1 MSLDSELLTNLET
14 KAERDAF
21 SASLARVVVPMQIR
35 TLRKQHGWNQD
46 DLAKVLGAKQ
56 PWVSALETPGG
67 NIPNLNTLLKVA
79 AAFDVGL
86 LVWFAPF
93 SELVTRDNRFSPDD
107 FVVPSYGEDV
117 ELRPVSGGVTA
128 ELIEFSRGIS
138 ETRTG
143 QIAEPGG
150 EDVAGDAVDPAKQ
163 VQPSA
168 NSARSGAQWQSA
180 PSLSFPTD
188 ILHRQTPG
196 AALGSANA

>member
-1 MSLDSELLTNLET
+1 MSLDSELLSNLET
-14 KAERDAF
+14 KTERDAF
-21 SASLARVVVPMQIR
+21 SASLARVAVPMQIR
-35 TLRKQHGWNQD
+35 ALRKQHGWNQD

-93 SELVTRDNRFSPDD
+93 SELVTRDHRFSPDD

-117 ELRPVSGGVTA
+117 ELRPASGGV
-128 ELIEFSRGIS
+128 IEFPRGGA
-138 ETRTG
+138 ETRAG
-143 QIAEPGG
+143 QITQQGDEYG
-150 EDVAGDAVDPAKQ
+150 AGSAAHPAKQ

-180 PSLSFPTD
+180 PSLSFPAD

>member
-1 MSLDSELLTNLET
+1 MSLDSELLRNLET
-14 KAERDAF
+14 KTERDAF
-21 SASLARVVVPMQIR
+21 SASLARVAVPMQIR
-35 TLRKQHGWNQD
+35 ALRKQHGWNQD

-117 ELRPVSGGVTA
+117 EHRPALGGVTA
-128 ELIEFSRGIS
+128 ELIEFPTGIR
-138 ETRTG
+138 ETRDG
-143 QIAEPGG
+143 QITQLGDEY
-150 EDVAGDAVDPAKQ
+150 VAGDAVDPAKQ

-168 NSARSGAQWQSA
+168 NSARSDAQWQGA
-180 PSLSFPTD
+180 PSLSCAAN
-188 ILHRQTPG
+188 ILQQQTPG